1 MKLLNRSIKSYLL
14 YSAILL
20 LVSIPVFYLALQK
33 VLLHSTDES
42 LKEQLATV
50 RSEIHLVQS
59 EYELNAWKKL
69 DWDISLE
76 EIYSKVNDTL
86 KTAEYFNGYSKEKEA
101 FREISGNITVNNR
114 LYLLTIHVSL
124 VENEDLVQTILSIQV
139 VLLVLLFTGMLLINR
154 RISQKI
160 WEPFYNTLHAVQ
172 QHELERGKSVTLI
185 NSKTDEFNDLNKAVT
200 NLVERDLLVF
210 RQQKE
215 FIENASHEMQT
226 PLAVFKSK
234 LELLM
239 QTEPLTEKQAG
250 LIDLLNDTCQ
260 RLSTLNRSL
269 LMLSKIEN
277 NQYAEKEQIELL
289 DIIGRSIHSL
299 QETMHAK
306 QIHLTI
312 TFPGNKIIE
321 ANKSLIEILII
332 NLLVNAIKY
341 TTAEG
346 DVNISFLNNA
356 LTVSNSAKTLEALD
370 NTKLFTR
377 FYKAGNEPGT
387 GLGLAI
393 AKNICTV
400 YGYKLDYSF
409 SQGFHNF
416 HICFNYT
423 A

>member
-1 MKLLNRSIKSYLL
+1 MKLLNQSIRSYLL

-20 LVSIPVFYLALQK
+20 LVSIPVFYVSLQK

-50 RSEIHLVQS
+50 RSEIHFVQS
-59 EYELNAWKKL
+59 EDELNTWKKL
-69 DWDISLE
+69 DWDISLK
-76 EIYSKVNDTL
+76 EIYTKVNDTL

-101 FREISGNITVNNR
+101 FREISGSITVNNR

-124 VENEDLVQTILSIQV
+124 VENEDLVQTILCIQI
-139 VLLVLLFTGMLLINR
+139 LLLILLLTGMVLINR

-172 QHELERGKSVTLI
+172 QHELERGKSVTLL

-239 QTEPLTEKQAG
+239 QTEPLSEEQAG
-250 LIDLLNDTCQ
+250 LIDLLNDTCR

-277 NQYAEKEQIELL
+277 HQYAGKEEIELFGTISKL
-289 DIIGRSIHSL
+289 IQSL
-299 QETMHAK
+299 HEMMQSK
-306 QIHLTI
+306 KIHLAV
-312 TFPGNKIIE
+312 TFPGNKIIY
-321 ANKSLIEILII
+321 ANKSLIEILVA

-341 TTAEG
+341 
-346 DVNISFLNNA
+346 NISEGEIVISFTNNK
-356 LTVSNSAKTLEALD
+356 LTVSNTAKGLEMLD
-370 NTKLFTR
+370 NKKLFTR
-377 FYKAGNEPGT
+377 FYKAGNESGT

-393 AKNICTV
+393 AKNICTL
-400 YGYKLDYSF
+400 YGYKLEYSF

-416 HICFNYT
+416 HIHFNHT
-423 A
+423 N